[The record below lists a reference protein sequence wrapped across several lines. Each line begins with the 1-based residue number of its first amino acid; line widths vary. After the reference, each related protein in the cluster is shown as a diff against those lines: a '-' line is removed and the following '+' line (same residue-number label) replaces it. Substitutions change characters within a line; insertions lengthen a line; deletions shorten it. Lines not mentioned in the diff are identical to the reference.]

1 MSPSPPQGLLRD
13 SLWMHIISARSMKLL
28 FWVYEVI
35 LSSLPHRLSNLPDLV
50 NIKGMEFCMQRSPN
64 TETLGRI

>member
-1 MSPSPPQGLLRD
+1 MSPSPPQGSLRD

-35 LSSLPHRLSNLPDLV
+35 LSSLLHRLSELLDLV
-50 NIKGMEFCMQRSPN
+50 NNRRDEIMQRSPN